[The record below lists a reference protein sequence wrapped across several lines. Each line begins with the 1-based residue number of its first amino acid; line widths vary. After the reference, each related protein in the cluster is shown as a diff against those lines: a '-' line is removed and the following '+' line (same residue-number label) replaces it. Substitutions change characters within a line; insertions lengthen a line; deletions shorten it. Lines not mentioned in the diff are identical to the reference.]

1 MVGGGGVAVMLMVAT
16 ELFKFGSFS
25 WPKHVAAKT
34 VNTDTVQ
41 QVRSTAYV
49 HYV

>member
-1 MVGGGGVAVMLMVAT
+1 VVGGGSVAVMLMVET
-16 ELFKFGSFS
+16 ELFKFDSFS

-34 VNTDTVQ
+34 VNTDTVR
-41 QVRSTAYV
+41 QVRSTVYV